1 MPEMFSAES
10 VAKDLKYYFHASKG
24 YTAIPTKRVK
34 SNGKKEYDYFAIK
47 EDLVEQDYLNHLEKD
62 QGLTPSPIYEVD
74 QCCWGAVDVDIYNLD
89 DDAKIKIIKLLK
101 IH

>member
-34 SNGKKEYDYFAIK
+34 SNGKE
-47 EDLVEQDYLNHLEKD
+47 
-62 QGLTPSPIYEVD
+62 LTFIAGSDERSE
-74 QCCWGAVDVDIYNLD
+74 
-89 DDAKIKIIKLLK
+89 KIIRVDKAAN
-101 IH
+101 IV